1 MNIMGD
7 MGDVWEGHKEYVRSN
22 KANRRE
28 HNLKYILKVVGFTRK
43 ELTPY
48 QYRFSHDS
56 VGAFMDIYPTHA
68 RYHNII
74 TGERG
79 RYKTVQRFLELQLDR
94 TSQFI
99 ANRQE
104 GATNG

>member
-1 MNIMGD
+1 MGD
-7 MGDVWEGHKEYVRSN
+7 MGDVWEGHKEYVRAN
-22 KANRRE
+22 KADRRE
-28 HNLKYILKVVGFTRK
+28 NNLKYILKVVGFTRK

-79 RYKTVQRFLELQLDR
+79 RYKTVQRFLELQLGR
-94 TSQFI
+94 TSEYLERSRI
-99 ANRQE
+99 